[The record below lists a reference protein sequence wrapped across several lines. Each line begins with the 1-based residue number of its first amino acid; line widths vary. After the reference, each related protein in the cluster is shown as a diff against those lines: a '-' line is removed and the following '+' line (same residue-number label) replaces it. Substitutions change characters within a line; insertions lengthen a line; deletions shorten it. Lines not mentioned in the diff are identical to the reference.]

1 MLSGLDIS
9 AKFWALGMR
18 KDQDPENM
26 SCEQTAIK
34 SV

>member
-9 AKFWALGMR
+9 AKFCALGMR
-18 KDQDPENM
+18 KNQDPENL
-26 SCEQTAIK
+26 SSEQTAVK